1 MEHKSI
7 VKKFRYKG
15 INLNPIN
22 KTLCI
27 RLYNFMQ
34 RLRICEEEL
43 EKEYHPKDQMR
54 CPVHFCTGQE
64 AVPASLNILMK
75 KNDYLFSHHRSH
87 GYYLSKNAPMK
98 KLFAEIYG
106 KETGAN
112 SGIAGSQDIS
122 YPEENFFSGAILAGA
137 ASIAVGTAISLS
149 KNKNNSNV
157 VITGFGESATD
168 QGIFWESLNYA
179 SLKKLPIIFV
189 CENNNYATYSP
200 QHERQSGTSIAKKA
214 KAFGVDSSLVFGN
227 DIAEVFT
234 TLKKAMLNV
243 RKNKGPFLLEAITYR
258 YSGHVGP
265 FSDDYQDYRSKN
277 EIDFWKKID
286 PIKILKKELYKK
298 KLLNEHS
305 DKLIIN
311 KIHKEIN
318 QSFKF
323 AKKSNFP
330 KFKSWKDLNVSKKK
344 SLADKILKNT
354 KQRLFDN
361 SQKVILPKGY

>member
-1 MEHKSI
+1 MDHKSI
-7 VKKFRYKG
+7 VKKFRYRG
-15 INLNPIN
+15 INLKHIN
-22 KTLCI
+22 KSLCI

-43 EKEYHPKDQMR
+43 EREYHPNDQMR
-54 CPVHFCTGQE
+54 CPVHFCSGQE
-64 AVPASLNILMK
+64 AVPASLSILMK

-122 YPEENFFSGAILAGA
+122 YPEEKFFSGAILAGA
-137 ASIAVGTAISLS
+137 AAIAVGTAISLS
-149 KNKNNSNV
+149 KNTNKNNI

-179 SLKKLPIIFV
+179 SLKKLPIIFI

-200 QHERQSGTSIAKKA
+200 QHERQSGYSIAKKA
-214 KAFGVDSSLVFGN
+214 KAFGVDSSSVFGN

-234 TLKKAMLNV
+234 TLKKAISNV
-243 RKNKGPFLLEAITYR
+243 RKKKGPYLLEAFTYR

-298 KLLNEHS
+298 KFLNDHS

-311 KIHKEIN
+311 KIHKEIR
-318 QSFKF
+318 QSFNF

-330 KFKSWKDLNVSKKK
+330 KFKSWEDLNFSKKK
-344 SLADKILKNT
+344 SLADKILKNI
-354 KQRLFDN
+354 KQKQFDKT
-361 SQKVILPKGY
+361 QKVIQPKGY